1 MKSIKELIK
10 KINIFK
16 FYNLSKNLIEIEK
29 KIDHFN
35 VLLGKIVLCNNF
47 LQNSNKLSDYE
58 FKVFSQYEDDGIIQF
73 LIKKTSITDQEKK
86 FIEFGAQ
93 NYEECNTKF
102 LLINNYWEGLAIEG
116 NENHVKKIFK
126 KDIVWKY
133 NLKVAHSWI
142 TTSNVNKI
150 FKENDFY
157 ENIGLLSIDIDGNDY
172 WVWNSVSII
181 NPVIVVIEWNSVFG
195 FKKEIT
201 TPYNDNFDRFR
212 YHHSGLCWGASISA
226 LKRLGNQKGYIM
238 VGSNSAGNNLYFVRK
253 DRAADLK
260 DLTNEESYIKA
271 IFSDS
276 RDINNN
282 LNYLKNLKKIKEIQ
296 ECKVLDLNNNL
307 LVKISELDL

>member
-16 FYNLSKNLIEIEK
+16 FYNLSNNLIEIEK

-35 VLLGKIVLCNNF
+35 VLLGKILLRNNF

-86 FIEFGAQ
+86 FIEFGVQ

-116 NENHVKKIFK
+116 NENHVKKILK
-126 KDIVWKY
+126 KDIAWKY
-133 NLKVAHSWI
+133 NLKVVNSWI

-150 FKENDFY
+150 FKENNFY

-172 WVWNSVSII
+172 WIWNSISII

-201 TPYNDNFDRFR
+201 TPYDDNFDRFR
-212 YHHSGLCWGASISA
+212 YHHSGICWGSSISA

-238 VGSNSAGNNLYFVRK
+238 VGSNSAGNNLYFVRT
-253 DRAADLK
+253 DRAAGLK

-276 RDINNN
+276 RDKNNN
-282 LNYLKNLKKIKEIQ
+282 LNYLKNLEKIKEIQ